1 VSDRRR
7 LAGFDLVHLLL
18 LVTIAELAIN
28 RLAVPALRPPGRTKP
43 PMWHELLDH
52 VGLFAMYFATML
64 AIGVLGYELYRQL
77 NRREVFWKLPRY
89 ALAGVGVVFLALATV
104 NTIVSPGESASFAFE
119 SCFTVML
126 ALIVAGLA
134 MRGGD
139 VAAKIGIVFLAAP
152 LIVHYYGP
160 FALRFIEGQ
169 AAMWG
174 DLPDRVQHLGQW
186 SMVFAALVS
195 PYCFAPRPFFRSAG
209 RLAPLAIGAFVGIV
223 GAVILRKHYEVGMLM
238 ASRGL
243 GIDIG
248 PAVPTT
254 FMALYLMALG
264 TITWTLTSCFIADS
278 HARRDIGVGIALVVV
293 GGYGF
298 SWPLQ
303 YLVAL
308 IGLITIAEATSRVA
322 AEETGIA
329 SRDATFSAPPISD
342 EVWHAYVM
350 AVVAALR
357 GSSGGRGGKTNT
369 VTSHPEE
376 GVSTT
381 HIVTERAGIPVRLR
395 IDRVTESIV
404 GIDIVCGREPG
415 EADDP
420 TWTLYARPER
430 LLGVGAH
437 PEPPEVDAPA
447 KKTGDQPFDQRFR
460 VRDPGVVTDRLMDDG
475 LRARA
480 TALVDGWMAYW
491 DHGGL
496 RYRVYPGHGAPLDH
510 PIPIT
515 ELAFRG
521 TGAPPAVERM
531 VTLLDLLADISTRA
545 SGSDDDD
552 DVVAEPQPISDDAFV
567 EALFERLDDLARG
580 NDADLQCVF
589 ESVMPL
595 VFSDP
600 DRAAELLRPMAE
612 AVRQAV
618 AEQARVLGD
627 DGLPGL
633 DLVGLVHLANA
644 MECVGVPIGEPTM
657 RTFDTWFLRFGV
669 ARNDTSVAAYWTT
682 GFASLALGE
691 RLTYRARAGLG
702 QGDDPTDF
710 TPLETFGHNLQAFM
724 AHLAGA
730 KETGATADEVGP
742 AWEHV
747 LEHYPMYAE
756 GKALDE
762 GALLWMA
769 RIVHHD
775 LGGEELGSVAH
786 YLRERLPD
794 AS

>member
-1 VSDRRR
+1 MTNRRR

-28 RLAVPALRPPGRTKP
+28 RLAVPALRPPGRTRP
-43 PMWHELLDH
+43 PMWHQLLDH

-64 AIGVLGYELYRQL
+64 AIGVLAYELSRTL
-77 NRREVFWKLPRY
+77 RRRDVFWAVPRY
-89 ALAGVGVVFLALATV
+89 GLPVAGVAFLALATV
-104 NTIVSPGESASFAFE
+104 NTLFSPGETVSFAFE

-126 ALIVAGLA
+126 ALIIIGQVT
-134 MRGGD
+134 RGGD
-139 VAAKIGIVFLAAP
+139 VSAKIGIVFLAAP

-160 FALRFIEGQ
+160 FALRFVEGQ

-174 DLPDRVQHLGQW
+174 DLPDRVQQYGQW

-195 PYCFAPRPFFRSAG
+195 PYCFAPRPFMRSAG
-209 RLAPLAIGAFVGIV
+209 RLSPLAIGAFVGIV

-278 HARRDIGVGIALVVV
+278 SARRDIGVGIALVVV

-303 YLVAL
+303 YLVAV
-308 IGLITIAEATSRVA
+308 IGLMTIAEATSRVSREESGLA
-322 AEETGIA
+322 A
-329 SRDATFSAPPISD
+329 RDATFSAPPISD

-357 GSSGGRGGKTNT
+357 GSSNGRAGKTNT
-369 VTSHPEE
+369 VTSRPEDE
-376 GVSTT
+376 VSTT
-381 HIVTERAGIPVRLR
+381 HIVTERSGIPVRLR

-404 GIDIVCGREPG
+404 GIDIVCGREPNG
-415 EADDP
+415 TDEP

-437 PEPPEVDAPA
+437 PEPPEIAAPA
-447 KKTGDQPFDQRFR
+447 VKTGDPPFDQRFR
-460 VRDPGVVTDRLMDDG
+460 VRDPGGVTARLMDDG

-491 DHGGL
+491 DDGGL

-531 VTLLDLLADISTRA
+531 VTLLDLLADVTRRA
-545 SGSDDDD
+545 GGEAG
-552 DVVAEPQPISDDAFV
+552 AEAADEPAEAPDAEARV
-567 EALFERLDDLARG
+567 EELFERLDALAG
-580 NDADLQCVF
+580 GEDADLSCVYDW
-589 ESVMPL
+589 VLPQL
-595 VFSDP
+595 VADP
-600 DRAAELLRPMAE
+600 DIAAEMLRPFPDAVRAAVAKQAE
-612 AVRQAV
+612 
-618 AEQARVLGD
+618 VLGE
-627 DGLPGL
+627 DGTPPVE
-633 DLVGLVHLANA
+633 LVGLMHLANA
-644 MECVGVPIGEPTM
+644 LECLGIPIGEDTM
-657 RTFDTWFLRFGV
+657 ATFETWYLRFEV
-669 ARNDTSVAAYWTT
+669 RRDDPSVAAYWTT
-682 GFASLALGE
+682 GFAALALGD
-691 RLTYRARAGLG
+691 RLTYRARAGQRQTAEAL
-702 QGDDPTDF
+702 DF
-710 TPLETFGHNLQAFM
+710 TPRETFGHNLQAFL
-724 AHLAGA
+724 AHLAAA
-730 KETGATADEVGP
+730 KENGAGAYDVAP

-747 LEHYPMYAE
+747 LENYPMYAR
-756 GKALDE
+756 GKSLDI
-762 GALLWMA
+762 GVMLWMA

-775 LGGEELGSVAH
+775 LGGNELAKVGP
-786 YLRERLPD
+786 YLYARLPH
-794 AS
+794 AP